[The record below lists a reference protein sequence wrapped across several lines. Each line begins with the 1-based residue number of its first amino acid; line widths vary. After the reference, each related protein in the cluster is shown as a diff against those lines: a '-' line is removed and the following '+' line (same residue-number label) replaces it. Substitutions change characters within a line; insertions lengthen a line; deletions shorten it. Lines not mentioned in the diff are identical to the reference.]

1 MYYFELLYELVPRKL
16 FSLRSFLI
24 HKNIIR
30 KFTDYLLLHFHLM
43 LVTGLWWLCKCV
55 YDTDKNFIIVTM
67 WLPVESNDGGCCC
80 LLCVVGGPGLLA
92 EG

>member
-16 FSLRSFLI
+16 FSLHSFLI

-30 KFTDYLLLHFHLM
+30 KFTDYLLLLYFHLM

-55 YDTDKNFIIVTM
+55 YVTDKT
-67 WLPVESNDGGCCC
+67 
-80 LLCVVGGPGLLA
+80 LLL
-92 EG
+92 